1 MPLKRIALR
10 IDGSSFCSLRLCTR
24 AECRYRLW
32 GMNRQLEGEGMLA
45 VQILVKRVVVA
56 GSILQQKR
64 SWPRLAGLV
73 TTLDEQGV

>member
-1 MPLKRIALR
+1 MRGR
-10 IDGSSFCSLRLCTR
+10 CSVSTTGEIPLRLR
-24 AECRYRLW
+24 EQ
-32 GMNRQLEGEGMLA
+32 NRQLEREGMLA